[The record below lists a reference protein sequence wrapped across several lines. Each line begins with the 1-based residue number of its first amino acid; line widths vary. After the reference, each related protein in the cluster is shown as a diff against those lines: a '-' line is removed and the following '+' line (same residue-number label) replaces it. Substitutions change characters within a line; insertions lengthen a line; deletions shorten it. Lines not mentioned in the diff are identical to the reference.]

1 MIWLYR
7 IVSLPFLLFSIPYY
21 LGRMLRRGGYSKGWP
36 QRFGF
41 FEKLPQQSSLNL
53 KKRIWIQA
61 VSVGEVLA
69 MEPLIQKLNAS
80 EYTDI
85 ILTTTTSTGYREALR
100 RYGDSVLSVGL
111 FPLDLLPCSA
121 LAWRRIKPD
130 LIVLAE
136 GELWPEHIHRA
147 QGQDVPI
154 FLINGRLS
162 DKTFNRFK
170 HLPKAIQWLLTKIN
184 SIYCSSKQD
193 AERFKE
199 LGATPEASVGN
210 LKLDVSLLETLPKEV
225 RIRKLEAIGFR
236 QVTSEV
242 PFILIGASTWEG
254 EELLLLKIQN
264 QLLKAGIDCHLILV
278 PRHAERSASLKKLL
292 QAQPLDWNCA
302 SSGVATDQPLK
313 IHLSDTTGHL
323 KELLALADI
332 AFIGKSLGPHKGGQ
346 TPIESAGLG
355 IPSIFG
361 PNMSNFK
368 SITRELIQAGASI
381 EVPSE
386 AMLSTEILK
395 LAKDPSERMA
405 MREAG
410 RKWLDQNKG
419 ISTLI
424 AEAIFKALR

>member
-170 HLPKAIQWLLTKIN
+170 HLPQATQWLLPKIN

-193 AERFKE
+193 FERFKI
-199 LGATPEASVGN
+199 LGVSPETSVGN
-210 LKLDVSLLETLPKEV
+210 LKLDVSLLDTLPKEA
-225 RIRKLEAIGFR
+225 RIEKLEAIGFR
-236 QVTSEV
+236 QVASEV

-278 PRHAERSASLKKLL
+278 PRHAERCASLKKLL

-332 AFIGKSLGPHKGGQ
+332 AFIGKSLDPHKGGQ

>member
-1 MIWLYR
+1 M
-7 IVSLPFLLFSIPYY
+7 PYF

-41 FEKLPQQSSLNL
+41 FKKLPQQSAPYL

-80 EYTDI
+80 KNADI
-85 ILTTTTSTGYREALR
+85 ILTTTTSTGYQEALR
-100 RYGDSVLSVGL
+100 RYGDSILSVGL

-147 QGQDVPI
+147 QSQDVPI
-154 FLINGRLS
+154 FLVNGRLS
-162 DKTFNRFK
+162 DKTFIRFK
-170 HLPKAIQWLLTKIN
+170 YLPVATRWLLSKIN
-184 SIYCSSKQD
+184 ALYCSSKQD
-193 AERFKE
+193 FERFKI
-199 LGATPEASVGN
+199 LGVLPKTSVGN
-210 LKLDVSLLETLPKEV
+210 LKLDVPLNDFIPKEARV
-225 RIRKLEAIGFR
+225 EKLEAIGFR
-236 QVTSEV
+236 QVSSEV
-242 PFILIGASTWEG
+242 SFILIGASTWEG

-278 PRHAERSASLKKLL
+278 PRHAERSASIKKLL

-302 SSGVATDQPLK
+302 SSELAPYQPVK

-323 KELLALADI
+323 KELLALGDI
-332 AFIGKSLGPHKGGQ
+332 AFIGKSFDPHKGGQ

-386 AMLSTEILK
+386 AMLSAEILK
-395 LAKDPSERMA
+395 LAKNPSERMA
-405 MREAG
+405 MSEAG
-410 RKWLDQNKG
+410 RMWIDQNKG
-419 ISTLI
+419 ISKLI